1 MTSLNRKAVRDTMQM
16 AAQAVAISLVLACGV
31 ATFVMSLCT
40 YASMMQT
47 RERYYDRYS
56 FASLFTHLKRAPNS
70 LGARIAEI
78 PGVATVQTRV
88 VVDVT
93 LDLPDIAEPAT
104 GRLISIPEYESQQLN
119 RLHIR
124 TGRYIAPRSEGEVI
138 IDEAFAE
145 AHHFGLGT
153 RVKAII
159 NGKLDELTIVGT
171 ALSPEYVYTI
181 QPGQI
186 FPDNKRFGVFWMGYP
201 ELSAAFGLMDSFNDV
216 ALTLTYG
223 ASEPEVLKRLDNL
236 TAEYGGTG
244 AYTRADQLSHRFV
257 SDELTQLRAIATII
271 PVTFFAVAAF
281 LLNVVLNRLISTQ
294 REQIATLK
302 AFGYTRREIGWHFFK
317 FALLIILFGT
327 AVGIAFGA
335 WLGRAVTRM
344 YTQFF
349 RFPSFD
355 FYLDPRVLVF
365 AILISITAGAFAVT
379 GAVRRAMRLPP
390 AEAMRPEA
398 PPTYRPTIVE
408 RLGLQRFF
416 SQPTRMVLR
425 QIERGP
431 LRSALSIVGVALSV
445 AVMVLGSFSK
455 DIVDHIADVQ
465 FERSQRYDFHVS
477 FVEPASARA
486 LQEMKSL
493 PGVARAE
500 PFRTIPVRLHAG
512 TRSRLTSVI
521 GLPQDRQL
529 LQLIDL
535 QLHVATLPEEGV
547 VISKTLAESL
557 RVNVGDT
564 IAIET
569 LEGERR
575 MLDVRVADL
584 LDDFGGTS
592 AYMDLRALHRL
603 LREGDT
609 ISGAFIATD
618 PAHATDLCTA
628 LKNTPRVAGVT
639 SKQAAL
645 TSFRKTIADNFLRM
659 RLFNVLFG
667 CTIAVGVVYNSA
679 RIALSERSRELAT
692 LRVIG
697 FTRGEISSVLLGE
710 VGLLVLTAIPLGVVV
725 GYWFAVLATAAM
737 QTETQRFPAIVQ
749 TNTYAFAVAVVLIS
763 AFVSSILVRR
773 RLDQLDLVSV
783 LKSRD

>member
-1 MTSLNRKAVRDTMQM
+1 M

-40 YASMMQT
+40 YASMMRT

-56 FASLFTHLKRAPNS
+56 FASVFTHLKRAPNS
-70 LGARIAEI
+70 LSARIAEI
-78 PGVATVQTRV
+78 PGVAAAQTRV

-104 GRLISIPEYESQQLN
+104 GRLISIPEYQSQQIN
-119 RLHIR
+119 QLHIR
-124 TGRYIAPRSEGEVI
+124 SGRYIAPRTEGEVI
-138 IDEAFAE
+138 VDEAFAE
-145 AHHFGLGT
+145 AHHFGPGT

-159 NGKLDELTIVGT
+159 NGKLDELTIVGIG
-171 ALSPEYVYTI
+171 LSPEYVYTI

-186 FPDNKRFGVFWMGYP
+186 FPDTKRFGVFWMAYP
-201 ELSAAFGLMDSFNDV
+201 ELSAAFGLRDSFNDV
-216 ALTLTYG
+216 ALTLGYG
-223 ASEPEVLKRLDNL
+223 ASEPEVLKRLDDL
-236 TAEYGGTG
+236 TASYGGTG
-244 AYTRADQLSHRFV
+244 AYARADQLSHRFV
-257 SDELTQLRAIATII
+257 SDELIQLRAMATIVPI
-271 PVTFFAVAAF
+271 TFFAVAAF

-294 REQIATLK
+294 REQIAALK
-302 AFGYTRREIGWHFFK
+302 AFGYARREVGWHFLK
-317 FALLIILFGT
+317 FALLIVLFGT
-327 AVGIAFGA
+327 AIGIGLGA
-335 WLGRAVTRM
+335 WLGRGVTRM

-349 RFPSFD
+349 RFPTFE
-355 FYLDPRVLVF
+355 FYLDPRVVVF
-365 AILISITAGAFAVT
+365 AIAISVTAGGLAVA

-390 AEAMRPEA
+390 AEAMRPDA
-398 PPTYRPTIVE
+398 PPIYRPTVVE
-408 RLGLQRFF
+408 RLGLQRLF
-416 SQPTRMVLR
+416 SQPVRMILR
-425 QIERGP
+425 QIERKP
-431 LRSALSIVGVALSV
+431 SRSALSILGVALSI
-445 AVMVLGSFSK
+445 AVMILGSFSK

-465 FERSQRYDFHVS
+465 FDRSQRYDFHVS
-477 FVEPASARA
+477 FVEPTSARA
-486 LQEMKSL
+486 LHEIKSL
-493 PGVARAE
+493 PGVLRAE

-512 TRSRLTSVI
+512 QHSQHSRRTGVI

-535 QLHVATLPEEGV
+535 RLHSATLPREGL

-557 RVNVGDT
+557 SVNVGDVIT
-564 IAIET
+564 VET
-569 LEGERR
+569 MEGERR
-575 MLDVRVADL
+575 TVNVRVADL

-592 AYMDLRALHRL
+592 AYMDLTALNRL

-618 PAHATDLCTA
+618 PAHASELYAA
-628 LKNTPRVAGVT
+628 LKNTPRIAGVT

-645 TSFRKTIADNFLRM
+645 ASFRKTIAENFLRM

-667 CTIAVGVVYNSA
+667 CTIAIGVVYNSA

-697 FTRGEISSVLLGE
+697 FTRREISSILLGE
-710 VGLLVLTAIPLGVVV
+710 VGLLIIAAIPLGLFI
-725 GYWFAVLATAAM
+725 GYWFAVFATAAM

-749 TNTYAFAVAVVLIS
+749 TSTFAFAVAVVLIAAIAS
-763 AFVSSILVRR
+763 GVLVRR
-773 RLDQLDLVSV
+773 RLDQLDLVGV

>member
-1 MTSLNRKAVRDTMQM
+1 MSALNRKLFRDTLHT

-40 YASMMQT
+40 YASMLQT
-47 RERYYDRYS
+47 REHYYDRYS
-56 FASLFTHLKRAPNS
+56 FASVFTHLKRAPNS

-78 PGVATVQTRV
+78 PGVAAAQTRV

-104 GRLISIPEYESQQLN
+104 GRLISIPEYQSQQLN
-119 RLHIR
+119 QLHIR
-124 TGRYIAPRSEGEVI
+124 SGRYIAPRSEGEVI
-138 IDEAFAE
+138 VDEAFAE
-145 AHHFGLGT
+145 AHHFGPGT

-159 NGKLDELTIVGT
+159 NGKLDELTIVGI

-186 FPDNKRFGVFWMGYP
+186 FPDNKRFGVFWMAYP

-223 ASEPEVLKRLDNL
+223 ASEPEVLKRLDDL
-236 TAEYGGTG
+236 TASYGGTG
-244 AYTRADQLSHRFV
+244 AYARADQLSHRFV
-257 SDELTQLRAIATII
+257 SDELIQLRAMATIVPI
-271 PVTFFAVAAF
+271 TFFAVAAF

-294 REQIATLK
+294 REQIAALK
-302 AFGYTRREIGWHFFK
+302 AFGYTRREVGWHFLK
-317 FALLIILFGT
+317 FALLIVLLGT
-327 AVGIAFGA
+327 FVGIGFGA
-335 WLGRAVTRM
+335 WLGRGVTRM

-349 RFPSFD
+349 RFPTFE
-355 FYLDPRVLVF
+355 FYLDPRVVVF
-365 AILISITAGAFAVT
+365 AIVISVTAGGLAVA

-398 PPTYRPTIVE
+398 PAIYRPTVVE

-425 QIERGP
+425 QIERRP
-431 LRSALSIVGVALSV
+431 FRAALSILGVALSI
-445 AVMVLGSFSK
+445 AVMILGSFSK
-455 DIVDHIADVQ
+455 DIIDHIADVQ
-465 FERSQRYDFHVS
+465 FERSQRYNFHLS

-486 LQEMKSL
+486 LQEIKSL
-493 PGVARAE
+493 PGVLRAE
-500 PFRTIPVRLHAG
+500 PFRSIPVRLHAG
-512 TRSRLTSVI
+512 PRSRLTGLI
-521 GLPQDRQL
+521 GLPQHRQL

-535 QLHVATLPEEGV
+535 RLHVATLPEEGL

-557 RVNVGDT
+557 DLKVGDLLT
-564 IAIET
+564 VET
-569 LEGERR
+569 MEGERR
-575 MLDVRVADL
+575 TIDVHVADL

-592 AYMDLRALHRL
+592 AYMDLAALNRL
-603 LREGDT
+603 LHEGDT
-609 ISGAFIATD
+609 VSGAFIATD
-618 PAHATDLCTA
+618 PAHASELYAA
-628 LKNTPRVAGVT
+628 LKNTPRIAGVT

-645 TSFRKTIADNFLRM
+645 ASFRKTIAENFLRM

-667 CTIAVGVVYNSA
+667 CTIAIGVVYNSA

-697 FTRGEISSVLLGE
+697 FTRREVSSILLGE
-710 VGLLVLTAIPLGVVV
+710 VGLLIIAAIPLGLLI
-725 GYWFAVLATAAM
+725 GYWFAVFATAAM

-749 TNTYAFAVAVVLIS
+749 TSTFAFAVAVVLI
-763 AFVSSILVRR
+763 AAIASSVLVRR
-773 RLDQLDLVSV
+773 RLDQLDLVGV